1 MNFKINFAYLFL
13 FLSVLFWAGNFIV
26 GKYASYYQ
34 IPPWSGNFY
43 RWFFAWLILLPF
55 TFTEIIS
62 KKNYI
67 LENYKFYILLGITSV
82 TIFNS
87 IVYYSLNFTQVI
99 SGVLMISTIPVMIMF
114 ISSILKIERTNI
126 FQILGVICSFI
137 GVILI
142 ITKANFDLL
151 VNLDFNKGDLTMV
164 IAMLSWA
171 TYSALLKKRKHELSQ
186 LSLLEVIITFGLI
199 FLIPIYI
206 TEYSLGFEITLN
218 KPFILV
224 LIYVVLFPGLAAFIC
239 WIKGISLI
247 GPNRSGVFLHLM
259 PILSAL
265 MAMIIFKEKFM
276 LYHLLGAFFILSG
289 IILSNR
295 KSTNALSSYFR
306 RLSKYI
312 TAVCRFK
319 KTILKV

>member
-13 FLSVLFWAGNFIV
+13 FLAVLFWAGNFVV
-26 GKYASYYQ
+26 GKFASYYQ
-34 IPPWSGNFY
+34 IPPFSLNFY

-55 TFTEIIS
+55 TFKEIIS

-67 LENYKFYILLGITSV
+67 LENYKFYVLLGITSV

-114 ISSILKIERTNI
+114 ISSILKIEKTNI
-126 FQILGVICSFI
+126 FQILGVICSFV

-142 ITKANFDLL
+142 ITKANFELL

-199 FLIPIYI
+199 FLIPVYFV
-206 TEYSLGFEITLN
+206 EYNLGFKINLN
-218 KPFILV
+218 QPFILV
-224 LIYVVLFPGLAAFIC
+224 LIYVVLFPGLASFIC

-265 MAMIIFKEKFM
+265 MAIIIFKEKFM
-276 LYHLLGAFFILSG
+276 LYHLLGAVFILTG

-295 KSTNALSSYFR
+295 KSRNA
-306 RLSKYI
+306 
-312 TAVCRFK
+312 
-319 KTILKV
+319 